1 MKYKYPVLFNLYIA
15 QSIPM
20 SFFSTVVPVIMRQ
33 EQYSLESIGMLQLVK
48 LPWILKFLWA
58 PMVDN
63 STQTRKKISSWII
76 SSELVYALIIVSIGF
91 FDLKTDFPLIVGLM
105 VLAFIAS
112 ATQDIATD
120 IFAIR
125 ILKPEEKSV
134 GNGIQ
139 SSGSFIGSLFG
150 TGVLLMAYHYFGWEV
165 LMWLLAA
172 FVLFAIVP
180 VLLYKP
186 GEQVEQVHQERVKLK
201 DVFSYF
207 SNRKALK
214 RLLVLLFYYSGI
226 IGILAMLKPWLVDL
240 GYNVKEIGI
249 MSGIVGTA
257 TAAVS
262 ALSGGY
268 LIKKIGRTVALYAFA
283 VLNISVGLVFWMLTT
298 IEPSTWMIYLAICL
312 LWGAYGFS
320 SVVIYTTSMD
330 VVRQSSQGTDFT
342 VQIVITHLSSM
353 LIAVFSGKLGDSI
366 GYNGVFAVEMI
377 MSVMTLMILFFVY
390 PVRYGKSKKIN

>member
-76 SSELVYALIIVSIGF
+76 SSELVYALIIIGIGF
-91 FDLKTDFPLIVGLM
+91 FNLKTDFPMIVGLM

-240 GYNVKEIGI
+240 GYNVKEIGV

-268 LIKKIGRTVALYAFA
+268 LIRKIGRTVALYAFA

-298 IEPSTWMIYLAICL
+298 IEPSSWMIYMAICL

-366 GYNGVFAVEMI
+366 GYNGVFAVEMM
-377 MSVMTLMILFFVY
+377 MSVVTLLILFFVY